1 MKKKLDTVCD
11 ELVDSIIEL
20 QKEIDKNER
29 KGGYCKAYELK
40 EVKRMLKDHLNGL
53 TSIAES
59 SIIENLK

>member
-1 MKKKLDTVCD
+1 MKLKKICT
-11 ELVDSIIEL
+11 ELESQIEEL
-20 QKEIDKNER
+20 QKEINKAEKKND
-29 KGGYCKAYELK
+29 YCKAYELK